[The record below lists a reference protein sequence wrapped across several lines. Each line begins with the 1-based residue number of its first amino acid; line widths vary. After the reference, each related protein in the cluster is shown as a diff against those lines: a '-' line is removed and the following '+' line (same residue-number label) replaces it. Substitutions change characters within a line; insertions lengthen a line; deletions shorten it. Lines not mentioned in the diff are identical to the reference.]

1 MSVVVDASVA
11 LDWVFQSERSAR
23 SNRVLEQVARE
34 GALVPPIWPAE
45 VANGLLNARRRG
57 KLEARELP
65 AALALFESL
74 SLTVLPEA
82 SLESIRL
89 LVDTGGTAE
98 LTAYDASYLEL
109 ALRESAPL
117 ATHDEAL
124 RAAASKLGVELFSTG
139 SP

>member
-1 MSVVVDASVA
+1 MSLVVDASVA
-11 LDWVFQSERSAR
+11 LDWVFASERSER
-23 SNRVLEQVARE
+23 SNRVLEDVLRE

-45 VANGLLNARRRG
+45 VANGLLSARRRG

-65 AALALFESL
+65 AALALFEAL
-74 SLTVLPEA
+74 QVTVLPEPGRD
-82 SLESIRL
+82 SIRL

-98 LTAYDASYLEL
+98 LTAYDAAYLEL

-124 RAAASKLGVELFSTG
+124 RHAAQVLGAPLFEFA
-139 SP
+139 

>member
-1 MSVVVDASVA
+1 MSLVVDASVA
-11 LDWVFQSERSAR
+11 LDWVFSSERSAR
-23 SNRVLEQVARE
+23 SNRALEDVLRE

-45 VANGLLNARRRG
+45 VANGLLSARRRG

-65 AALALFESL
+65 AALALFEAL
-74 SLTVLPEA
+74 QVTVLPEHGRD
-82 SLESIRL
+82 SIRL

-98 LTAYDASYLEL
+98 LTAHDAAYLEL

-124 RAAASKLGVELFSTG
+124 RRAAEALGAPLFEFG
-139 SP
+139 